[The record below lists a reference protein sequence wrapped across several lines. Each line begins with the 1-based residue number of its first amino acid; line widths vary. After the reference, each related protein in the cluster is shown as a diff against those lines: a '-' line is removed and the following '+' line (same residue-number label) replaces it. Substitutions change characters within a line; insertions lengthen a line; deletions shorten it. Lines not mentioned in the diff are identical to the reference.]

1 MNTRQAFDMELE
13 ELSSALIR
21 MGVAATDAIDKA
33 MTALKKSDELLA
45 RQVISGDNLIDEME
59 RSIEQRCL
67 RLLLKQQPVAG
78 DLRKISTAI
87 KMITDIER
95 IGDAASDIAEISFYL
110 KTTTFPEIEKEV
122 FDMAK
127 AARDMVSDAIEAY
140 VSENLELAQELH
152 KRDDIV
158 DNYFLTIRKKL
169 SKIMTAN
176 NELMDAAMD
185 YLMIIKY
192 LERIGDHAE
201 NICEWVEFY
210 KTGVHKN
217 ERIL

>member
-45 RQVISGDNLIDEME
+45 RQVISGDNIIDEME
-59 RSIEQRCL
+59 RSIEQRCP

-110 KTTTFPEIEKEV
+110 KTTAFPEIEKEV

-176 NELMDAAMD
+176 NELMDTAMD